1 MWVFFMTHRGEE
13 RTNGIRCRFN
23 PSIGLNFQGAKISSD
38 TGILL
43 LREIDERFGIT
54 SALEGIFKDSRNV
67 SHTQHSC
74 TDLLRQRVYQ
84 IAAGY
89 EDCNDANELRKD
101 PALRLALDKNNAY
114 AASQS
119 LLSRFENKIL
129 GNLQGLHALDGVLQR
144 SIDPLLKREGKA
156 RLILDL
162 DSSEDPAHGRQ
173 EGVNYNGH
181 FRKNCYHPLF
191 CFTSS
196 GICLSGKLREGNVH
210 SAHGALEMLS
220 PIVERYRKHFKQFW
234 LRGDAAFAKPEL
246 YAYCEAKR
254 MTYFIRLKS
263 NNTLKKLIEPHLER
277 PTGNLL
283 KSGIQ
288 EKFIDLSYQAGS
300 WEKPRRVVCRI
311 AWHESELFPQIGF
324 VVTNSRISV
333 EKVIKLY
340 HHRAEI
346 ENRIKEGKN
355 TLRWD
360 KTSCHRFESNEA
372 RLKMGLLA
380 YNLLHLLRKFY
391 IRGEGVRRSIE
402 WLIRRLIKVGAK
414 FSYHARRWQVQVSSA
429 FALRHHYLAVI
440 DSG

>member
-1 MWVFFMTHRGEE
+1 M
-13 RTNGIRCRFN
+13 
-23 PSIGLNFQGAKISSD
+23 
-38 TGILL
+38 
-43 LREIDERFGIT
+43 
-54 SALEGIFKDSRNV
+54 
-67 SHTQHSC
+67 SHTRHRW
-74 TDLLRQRVYQ
+74 TDLFRQGVYQ

-89 EDCNDANELRKD
+89 EDYNEANELLQD
-101 PALRLALDKNNAY
+101 PALRRALDKNNTY
-114 AASQS
+114 ASSQS
-119 LLSRFENKIL
+119 LLSRFENEVL
-129 GNLQGLHALDGVLQR
+129 GNWQGLQALDGVLQR

-162 DSSEDPAHGRQ
+162 DSSEDPGHGRR

-196 GICLSGKLREGNVH
+196 GICLAGKLREGNVH
-210 SAHGALEMLS
+210 SAHGTLEMLI

-246 YAYCEAKR
+246 YAYCEQRA

-263 NNTLKKLIEPHLER
+263 NNTLKNLIEPYLER
-277 PTGNLL
+277 PTGSLL
-283 KSGIQ
+283 KSGIE
-288 EKFIDLSYQAGS
+288 EKFIELSYQAGS
-300 WEKPRRVVCRI
+300 WEIPRRVVCRI
-311 AWHESELFPQIGF
+311 AWHENELFPRIGF

-340 HHRAEI
+340 NRRAEI
-346 ENRIKEGKN
+346 ENRIREGRN

-391 IRGEGVRRSIE
+391 IRGEGVRRSVE
-402 WLIRRLIKVGAK
+402 WMIRRMIKVGAK
-414 FSYHARRWQVQVSSA
+414 FSYHSRRWQVQVSSA
-429 FALRHHYLAVI
+429 FPLRHHYLAVI

>member
-1 MWVFFMTHRGEE
+1 MTHRGEE
-13 RTNGIRCRFN
+13 RTKGIRCSSN
-23 PSIGLNFQGAKISSD
+23 PSIGINFQGAKISSD

-43 LREIDERFGIT
+43 LREIDEHFGIA
-54 SALEGIFKDSRNV
+54 SALEETFQHSRYV
-67 SHTQHSC
+67 SNTQHSC

-263 NNTLKKLIEPHLER
+263 NNTLKNLIEPHLER

-283 KSGIQ
+283 KSGIE

>member
-1 MWVFFMTHRGEE
+1 MIHNGEE
-13 RTNGIRCRFN
+13 RTNEIRCRFN
-23 PSIGLNFQGAKISSD
+23 PSIGINFQGVKISSD

-54 SALEGIFKDSRNV
+54 SAVEGMLQDSRNV
-67 SHTQHSC
+67 SQTQHSC

-101 PALRLALDKNNAY
+101 PALCLALGKNNAY

-129 GNLQGLHALDGVLQR
+129 GNRHGLQALDGVLER

-181 FRKNCYHPLF
+181 YRKNCYHPLF

-196 GICLSGKLREGNVH
+196 GICLAGKLREGNVH

-263 NNTLKKLIEPHLER
+263 NNALKNLIESHLER

-283 KSGIQ
+283 KSGIE

-340 HHRAEI
+340 HRRAEI

-391 IRGEGVRRSIE
+391 IRGEGVRRCVE

-429 FALRHHYLAVI
+429 FPLRHHYLAVI

>member
-1 MWVFFMTHRGEE
+1 MIHSGEE

-23 PSIGLNFQGAKISSD
+23 PSIGINFQGAKISSD

-54 SALEGIFKDSRNV
+54 SALEGILQDSRNV

-101 PALRLALDKNNAY
+101 PALRLALDKNNAH

-129 GNLQGLHALDGVLQR
+129 GNRQGLHALDGVLQR

-162 DSSEDPAHGRQ
+162 DSSEDPAYGRQ

-196 GICLSGKLREGNVH
+196 GICLAGKLREGNVH
-210 SAHGALEMLS
+210 SAHGVLEMLS
-220 PIVERYRKHFKQFW
+220 PIVERYRKHFKQFR

-246 YAYCEAKR
+246 YGYCEQRK

-263 NNTLKKLIEPHLER
+263 NNTLKNLIEPHLER
-277 PTGNLL
+277 PTGSLL
-283 KSGIQ
+283 KFRIE
-288 EKFIDLSYQAGS
+288 EKLIDLSYQAGS
-300 WEKPRRVVCRI
+300 WGKPRRVVCRI
-311 AWHESELFPQIGF
+311 AWHENELFPQIGF

-333 EKVIKLY
+333 KKVIKVY
-340 HHRAEI
+340 NNRAEI

-360 KTSCHRFESNEA
+360 KTSCHRFESNAA

-380 YNLLHLLRKFY
+380 
-391 IRGEGVRRSIE
+391 
-402 WLIRRLIKVGAK
+402 
-414 FSYHARRWQVQVSSA
+414 
-429 FALRHHYLAVI
+429 
-440 DSG
+440 

>member
-1 MWVFFMTHRGEE
+1 MIHSGEE

-23 PSIGLNFQGAKISSD
+23 PSIGINFQGAKISSD

-54 SALEGIFKDSRNV
+54 SALEGMLQDSRNV

-210 SAHGALEMLS
+210 SAHGVLEMLS
-220 PIVERYRKHFKQFW
+220 PVVERYRKHFKQFW

-263 NNTLKKLIEPHLER
+263 NNTLKKLNEPHPAG
-277 PTGNLL
+277 PTGSLP
-283 KSGIQ
+283 KSGIE
-288 EKFIDLSYQAGS
+288 EKFIDLSYQAES
-300 WEKPRRVVCRI
+300 WEIPRRVVCRI
-311 AWHESELFPQIGF
+311 ACYENKLFPRIGF

-333 EKVIKLY
+333 EKVIEVY
-340 HHRAEI
+340 NRRAEI

-372 RLKMGLLA
+372 RLKMGFLA
-380 YNLLHLLRKFY
+380 CNR
-391 IRGEGVRRSIE
+391 
-402 WLIRRLIKVGAK
+402 
-414 FSYHARRWQVQVSSA
+414 
-429 FALRHHYLAVI
+429 
-440 DSG
+440 

>member
-1 MWVFFMTHRGEE
+1 MIHNGEE
-13 RTNGIRCRFN
+13 RTNEIRCRFN
-23 PSIGLNFQGAKISSD
+23 PSIGINFQGVKISSD

-54 SALEGIFKDSRNV
+54 SSLEGILQDSRNV
-67 SHTQHSC
+67 SQTQHSC

-101 PALRLALDKNNAY
+101 PALCLALGKNNAY

-129 GNLQGLHALDGVLQR
+129 GNRHGLQALDGVLER

-181 FRKNCYHPLF
+181 YRKNCYHPLF

-196 GICLSGKLREGNVH
+196 GICLAGKLREGNVH

-263 NNTLKKLIEPHLER
+263 NNALKNLIESHLER

-283 KSGIQ
+283 KSGIE

-311 AWHESELFPQIGF
+311 AWHESELFPRIGF

-340 HHRAEI
+340 HRRAEI

-391 IRGEGVRRSIE
+391 IRGEGVRRCVE

>member
-1 MWVFFMTHRGEE
+1 MIHNGEE
-13 RTNGIRCRFN
+13 RTNEIRCRFN
-23 PSIGLNFQGAKISSD
+23 PSIGINFQGVKISSD

-54 SALEGIFKDSRNV
+54 SALEGILQDSRNV
-67 SHTQHSC
+67 SQTQHSC

-101 PALRLALDKNNAY
+101 PALCLALGKNNAY

-129 GNLQGLHALDGVLQR
+129 GNRHGLQALDGVLER

-181 FRKNCYHPLF
+181 YRKNCYHPLF

-196 GICLSGKLREGNVH
+196 GICLAGKLREGNVH

-263 NNTLKKLIEPHLER
+263 NNALKNLIESHLER

-283 KSGIQ
+283 KSRIQ
-288 EKFIDLSYQAGS
+288 EKFIDLPYQAGS

-340 HHRAEI
+340 HRRAEI

-429 FALRHHYLAVI
+429 FPLRHHYLAVI

>member
-1 MWVFFMTHRGEE
+1 MIHNGEE
-13 RTNGIRCRFN
+13 RTNEIRCRFN
-23 PSIGLNFQGAKISSD
+23 PSIGINFQGVKISSD

-54 SALEGIFKDSRNV
+54 SSLEGILQDSRNV
-67 SHTQHSC
+67 SQTQHSC

-101 PALRLALDKNNAY
+101 PALCLALGKNNAY

-129 GNLQGLHALDGVLQR
+129 GNRHGLQALDGVLER

-181 FRKNCYHPLF
+181 YRKNCYHPLF

-196 GICLSGKLREGNVH
+196 GICLAGKLREGNVH

-263 NNTLKKLIEPHLER
+263 NNALKNLIESHLER

-283 KSGIQ
+283 KSGIE

-311 AWHESELFPQIGF
+311 AWHESELFPRIGF

-340 HHRAEI
+340 HRRAEI

-391 IRGEGVRRSIE
+391 IRGEGVRRCVE

-414 FSYHARRWQVQVSSA
+414 FSYHARRWQVQVLSA
-429 FALRHHYLAVI
+429 FPLRHHYLAVI

>member
-1 MWVFFMTHRGEE
+1 MIHNGAE
-13 RTNGIRCRFN
+13 RTTGIRCHFN
-23 PSIGLNFQGAKISSD
+23 PSIGFNFQGAKISSD

-54 SALEGIFKDSRNV
+54 SAVEGMLQDSRNV
-67 SHTQHSC
+67 SQTQHSC

-101 PALRLALDKNNAY
+101 PALCLALGKNNAY

-129 GNLQGLHALDGVLQR
+129 GNRHGLQALDGVLER

-181 FRKNCYHPLF
+181 YRKNCYHPLF

-196 GICLSGKLREGNVH
+196 GICLAGKLREGNVH

-263 NNTLKKLIEPHLER
+263 NNALKNLIEPHLIR

-283 KSGIQ
+283 
-288 EKFIDLSYQAGS
+288 
-300 WEKPRRVVCRI
+300 
-311 AWHESELFPQIGF
+311 
-324 VVTNSRISV
+324 
-333 EKVIKLY
+333 
-340 HHRAEI
+340 
-346 ENRIKEGKN
+346 
-355 TLRWD
+355 
-360 KTSCHRFESNEA
+360 
-372 RLKMGLLA
+372 
-380 YNLLHLLRKFY
+380 
-391 IRGEGVRRSIE
+391 
-402 WLIRRLIKVGAK
+402 
-414 FSYHARRWQVQVSSA
+414 
-429 FALRHHYLAVI
+429 
-440 DSG
+440 

>member
-1 MWVFFMTHRGEE
+1 MT
-13 RTNGIRCRFN
+13 
-23 PSIGLNFQGAKISSD
+23 
-38 TGILL
+38 
-43 LREIDERFGIT
+43 
-54 SALEGIFKDSRNV
+54 
-67 SHTQHSC
+67 
-74 TDLLRQRVYQ
+74 Y
-84 IAAGY
+84 
-89 EDCNDANELRKD
+89 
-101 PALRLALDKNNAY
+101 
-114 AASQS
+114 
-119 LLSRFENKIL
+119 
-129 GNLQGLHALDGVLQR
+129 
-144 SIDPLLKREGKA
+144 
-156 RLILDL
+156 LIL
-162 DSSEDPAHGRQ
+162 
-173 EGVNYNGH
+173 
-181 FRKNCYHPLF
+181 
-191 CFTSS
+191 
-196 GICLSGKLREGNVH
+196 
-210 SAHGALEMLS
+210 
-220 PIVERYRKHFKQFW
+220 
-234 LRGDAAFAKPEL
+234 
-246 YAYCEAKR
+246 
-254 MTYFIRLKS
+254 LKS
-263 NNTLKKLIEPHLER
+263 NNTLKNLIEPYLER

-283 KSGIQ
+283 KSGIE

-300 WEKPRRVVCRI
+300 WEIPRRVVCRI
-311 AWHESELFPQIGF
+311 AWHENELFPRIGF

-372 RLKMGLLA
+372 RLKMGFLA

>member
-1 MWVFFMTHRGEE
+1 MIHSGEE

-23 PSIGLNFQGAKISSD
+23 PSIGINFHGVKISSD

-54 SALEGIFKDSRNV
+54 SSLEGILQDSRNV
-67 SHTQHSC
+67 SQTQHSC

-101 PALRLALDKNNAY
+101 PALCLALGKNNAY

-129 GNLQGLHALDGVLQR
+129 GNRHGFQALDGVLER

-162 DSSEDPAHGRQ
+162 DSSEGPAHGRQ

-181 FRKNCYHPLF
+181 YRKNCYHPLF

-196 GICLSGKLREGNVH
+196 GICLAGKLREGNVH

-234 LRGDAAFAKPEL
+234 LRGDVAFAKPEL

-263 NNTLKKLIEPHLER
+263 NNALKNLIESHLER

-283 KSGIQ
+283 KSGIE

-311 AWHESELFPQIGF
+311 AWHESELFPRIGF

-340 HHRAEI
+340 HRRAEI

>member
-1 MWVFFMTHRGEE
+1 MIHSGEE

-23 PSIGLNFQGAKISSD
+23 PSIGINFHGVKISSD

-54 SALEGIFKDSRNV
+54 SALEEILQDSRNV
-67 SHTQHSC
+67 SETQHSC

-101 PALRLALDKNNAY
+101 PALCLALGKNNAY

-129 GNLQGLHALDGVLQR
+129 GNRHGLQALDGVLER

-181 FRKNCYHPLF
+181 YRKNCYHPLF

-196 GICLSGKLREGNVH
+196 GICLAGKLREGNVH

-263 NNTLKKLIEPHLER
+263 NNALKNLIESHLER

-283 KSGIQ
+283 KSGIE

-311 AWHESELFPQIGF
+311 AWHESELFPRIGF

-340 HHRAEI
+340 HRRAEI

-391 IRGEGVRRSIE
+391 IRGEGVRRCVE